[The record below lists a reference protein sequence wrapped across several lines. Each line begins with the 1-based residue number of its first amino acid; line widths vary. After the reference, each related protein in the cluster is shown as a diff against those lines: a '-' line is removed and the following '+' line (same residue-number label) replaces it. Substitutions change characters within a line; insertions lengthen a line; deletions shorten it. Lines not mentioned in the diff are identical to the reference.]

1 MNINTKIFTA
11 NGEELASYAL
21 FHDMIKV
28 MKAADGVEPAGAC
41 CGRNTKQIINL
52 FISNK
57 QKYFDV
63 MKNINTRLIKPLRKG
78 IVYIS
83 PMKKMLNY
91 ELMTDNEILLCVKKG
106 YLSEKIFDWTEYSN
120 VQKPVAEETPTE
132 KPIAEEPPIAEPI
145 AEEKPTQKPITAE
158 SVEVE
163 TPVVESVAE
172 EPPVVEPIAEETPVE
187 KPKRSSKRGS
197 K

>member
-1 MNINTKIFTA
+1 MNINPKIFTA

-28 MKAADGVEPAGAC
+28 MKAADGVEPVGAC

-57 QKYFDV
+57 QKYVDF
-63 MKNINTRLIKPLRKG
+63 MENINTRLIKPLKKG

-91 ELMTDNEILLCVKKG
+91 EFMTDNEILLCVKKG
-106 YLSEKIFDWTEYSN
+106 YLSDKIFDWTEYN
-120 VQKPVAEETPTE
+120 KAQKQVEETPTQKSVVE
-132 KPIAEEPPIAEPI
+132 TPAVEIPVAESPVKESPAEVEPTA
-145 AEEKPTQKPITAE
+145 AE

-163 TPVVESVAE
+163 IPA
-172 EPPVVEPIAEETPVE
+172 ETPVE
-187 KPKRSSKRGS
+187 KPKRSSKKS
-197 K
+197 QK

>member
-1 MNINTKIFTA
+1 MNINPKIFTA
-11 NGEELASYAL
+11 SGPELASYTL

-28 MKAADGVEPAGAC
+28 MKAADGAEPVGAC
-41 CGRNTKQIINL
+41 CGRNTNQIINSFL
-52 FISNK
+52 NNK
-57 QKYFDV
+57 QKYFNF
-63 MKNINTRLIKPLRKG
+63 MENIRERLIKPLRKG

-106 YLSEKIFDWTEYSN
+106 YLPDTIFDWTEYN
-120 VQKPVAEETPTE
+120 KA
-132 KPIAEEPPIAEPI
+132 
-145 AEEKPTQKPITAE
+145 QKPIVKEIPVTE

-163 TPVVESVAE
+163 IPVAE
-172 EPPVVEPIAEETPVE
+172 SPAESPAEEEPTVG
-187 KPKRSSKRGS
+187 KTKRSAKKGS

>member
-1 MNINTKIFTA
+1 MNININHKIFTA
-11 NGEELASYAL
+11 NDDELATYAL
-21 FHDMIKV
+21 FHDMVKI
-28 MKAADGVEPAGAC
+28 MKATDGVEPAGAC

-57 QKYFDV
+57 QKYFDF
-63 MKNINTRLIKPLRKG
+63 MENINTRLIKPLKKG
-78 IVYIS
+78 VVYIS

-91 ELMTDNEILLCVKKG
+91 DLMTDNEILLCVKKG
-106 YLSEKIFDWTEYSN
+106 YLPDNAFDWTEYN
-120 VQKPVAEETPTE
+120 KAQK
-132 KPIAEEPPIAEPI
+132 
-145 AEEKPTQKPITAE
+145 

-163 TPVVESVAE
+163 IPVAESPAESPAEEETTAAETPVQKS
-172 EPPVVEPIAEETPVE
+172 VE